1 MSHLEFSTLTVLYRF
16 LMFIF
21 WNSFDKMR
29 RHDCSVILVLL
40 VGICSTRK
48 RFARIQTD
56 SAYKIEL
63 IIAQHISIDYVTHVV
78 KTD

>member
-16 LMFIF
+16 LMFIS

-40 VGICSTRK
+40 VGICSIRK